1 MYSVIALSLQP
12 LFDALMSMAGIFIP
26 LAKIIFAL
34 FLTIAAVLAAW
45 DWWTSGSLEDVLKT
59 GVRMIITSTV
69 VLSLFANWPGL
80 MKTFAG
86 FFHKEIPTYIAGT
99 GSNPIEVVAKTIEKI
114 KDAAKGSAAVKVDRI
129 CTQTP
134 EMQQEECSD
143 VYSKPGG
150 PISWI
155 ISGIVTLLNL
165 LLAAAVLFTALMPV
179 AAFHLG
185 AIFGPLILATLPYE
199 RMADMTGRWTSFM
212 ISNGMTFVVAIVM
225 VNVIA
230 LSVTELVKIQEGMT
244 NESTVGGFIGFPV
257 TFFALFVTYI
267 FAIGLLLKADNIA
280 QGITGGVSI
289 GEGLFGK
296 ILSGAAAMGMGKMAK
311 AMSVGM
317 PGKTITGGLQAGSK
331 AAAAKGK
338 PNLAAAL
345 GKADQIARTPVMG
358 AGSRPLTSP
367 TPYQAPKSAPTV
379 SGTTAPPT
387 ETKPSAMQ
395 QMRDKLVARQAE
407 TRLRRSGGGK

>member
-1 MYSVIALSLQP
+1 MEFISVFMGPLLNALNTMY
-12 LFDALMSMAGIFIP
+12 GIFLPI
-26 LAKIIFAL
+26 AKILFAL

-59 GVRMIITSTV
+59 GVRMIITGVV
-69 VLSLFANWPGL
+69 VLSLFANWPAL
-80 MKTFAG
+80 MKTFG
-86 FFHKEIPTYIAGT
+86 NFFHKELPTYVGINGAD
-99 GSNPIEVVAKTIEKI
+99 PFQVVGKSIEKI
-114 KDAAKGSAAVKVDRI
+114 KNAAEAVMAPKGETKCYI
-129 CTQTP
+129 N
-134 EMQQEECSD
+134 EMDMEQCD
-143 VYSKPGG
+143 TVYTTKGG
-150 PISWI
+150 LNTKILA
-155 ISGIVTLLNL
+155 GVVTVLNV
-165 LLAAAVLFTALMPV
+165 LLAAAILFAAYMPV
-179 AAFHLG
+179 AAFYVG
-185 AIFGPLILATLPYE
+185 AIFGPLMLATLPYE
-199 RMADMTGRWTSFM
+199 RFADLTGRWASFM
-212 ISNGMTFVVAIVM
+212 ISNGITFVVAIVM
-225 VNVIA
+225 VNAIA
-230 LSVTELVKIQEGMT
+230 PA
-244 NESTVGGFIGFPV
+244 VGGLLQIQAGMAEESAVGGLLGFPV
-257 TFFALFVTYI
+257 TFFALIVTYI

-296 ILSGAAAMGMGKMAK
+296 IVSGAAAMGMGKMAK

-379 SGTTAPPT
+379 SGTTAPPA

>member
-1 MYSVIALSLQP
+1 MDAIFDVFINPLINSLIS
-12 LFDALMSMAGIFIP
+12 MSGAFIP
-26 LAKIIFAL
+26 TGYKLLAL
-34 FLTIAAVLAAW
+34 FITVSAVLAAW
-45 DWWTSGSLEDVLKT
+45 DWWASRSLEDVLKT

-80 MKTFAG
+80 MKTFG
-86 FFHKEIPTYIAGT
+86 NFFYKELPTYIGVKGAT
-99 GSNPIEVVAKTIEKI
+99 PTEVIGKTIEKLQN
-114 KDAAKGSAAVKVDRI
+114 AAKGTAPVVVDRI
-129 CTQTP
+129 CTQTA

-150 PISWI
+150 PTSWI
-155 ISGIVTLLNL
+155 ISGVTTLLNL
-165 LLAAAVLFTALMPV
+165 LLSAAIIFVAFMPV
-179 AAFHLG
+179 AAFYLG

-212 ISNGMTFVVAIVM
+212 ISNGITFVVAIVM
-225 VNVIA
+225 VNAVA
-230 LSVTELVKIQEGMT
+230 LAVDGLIKIQEGMSG
-244 NESTVGGFIGFPV
+244 ESMLGGLIGFPV

-267 FAIGLLLKADNIA
+267 FATGLLLKADNIA

-296 ILSGAAAMGMGKMAK
+296 IVSGAAAMGMGKMAK

-345 GKADQIARTPVMG
+345 GKADQIARTSVMG

-379 SGTTAPPT
+379 SGTTAPPA

>member
-1 MYSVIALSLQP
+1 MMDIFSVFLGPLLQALQDMVG
-12 LFDALMSMAGIFIP
+12 LFTPTGYKL
-26 LAKIIFAL
+26 LAL
-34 FLTIAAVLAAW
+34 FLTVSAVLAAW

-59 GVRMIITSTV
+59 GVRMIITGTV

-86 FFHKEIPTYIAGT
+86 FFHKELPAVT
-99 GSNPIEVVAKTIEKI
+99 GISGADPFQVVGKSIEKI
-114 KDAAKGSAAVKVDRI
+114 QNAAKGSAAVKVDRI
-129 CTQTP
+129 CTQIP
-134 EMQQEECSD
+134 EMAQEECSD

-150 PISWI
+150 PTSWI
-155 ISGIVTLLNL
+155 ISGVTTLLNL
-165 LLAAAVLFTALMPV
+165 LLSAAILFVAYMPV
-179 AAFHLG
+179 AAFYLG

-199 RMADMTGRWTSFM
+199 RFSDLTGRWTSFM
-212 ISNGMTFVVAIVM
+212 ISNGIAFVVAIVM
-225 VNVIA
+225 VNAVA
-230 LSVTELVKIQEGMT
+230 LAVDGLIKIQEGMSA
-244 NESTVGGFIGFPV
+244 ESMLGGLIGFPV

-267 FAIGLLLKADNIA
+267 FATGLLLKADNIA

-296 ILSGAAAMGMGKMAK
+296 IVSGAAAMGMGKMAK

-331 AAAAKGK
+331 AAAARK

-379 SGTTAPPT
+379 SGTTAPPA

-407 TRLRRSGGGK
+407 TRLRRSGGK